1 MKFIKEKVKSEFVHS
16 VALVLAAVAVCVLLS
31 FPVSALVKTAS
42 ASPRSGGETTGA
54 VTVNEEFGR
63 GDWESLDQAA
73 AYYGWDKYYTLSTPI
88 YRNGYCY
95 QYYYVFSDGSRMYF
109 GVIS

>member
-1 MKFIKEKVKSEFVHS
+1 MKFIRNKVKSECIHS
-16 VALVLAAVAVCVLLS
+16 VALVLAAVAACVLLS

-54 VTVNEEFGR
+54 VTVNEQFGR
-63 GDWESLDQAA
+63 GDWESFEQAA
-73 AYYGWDKYYTLSTPI
+73 AYGWDRYYTLSTPI
-88 YRNGYCY
+88 YHNGCYY
-95 QYYYVFSDGSRMYF
+95 QYYYIFSDGSRMYF